1 MAPWQ
6 ALPAE
11 RPLSFAQTCV
21 KVQISRFHGLC
32 TALHSLSSLN
42 TTSQH
47 TRIGTGTRRIR
58 SSLSST
64 SYLPSADAQG
74 AAHFLSTNVIPL
86 SSPQH
91 SPQSCSSEASA
102 QSVMPLQCLLVEMQV
117 PLGHWKPLHFFSEI
131 RYILPIFFS
140 VPKAQPLSPFP

>member
-11 RPLSFAQTCV
+11 RPLSFAQSRV
-21 KVQISRFHGLC
+21 KHPDFTDCALPCTACPHSTTRHSTHGLHGHQEDSI
-32 TALHSLSSLN
+32 LLI
-42 TTSQH
+42 QH
-47 TRIGTGTRRIR
+47 LLFAFCRCSER
-58 SSLSST
+58 SPFPQYQCYPT
-64 SYLPSADAQG
+64 MGMP
-74 AAHFLSTNVIPL
+74 V

-131 RYILPIFFS
+131 R
-140 VPKAQPLSPFP
+140 